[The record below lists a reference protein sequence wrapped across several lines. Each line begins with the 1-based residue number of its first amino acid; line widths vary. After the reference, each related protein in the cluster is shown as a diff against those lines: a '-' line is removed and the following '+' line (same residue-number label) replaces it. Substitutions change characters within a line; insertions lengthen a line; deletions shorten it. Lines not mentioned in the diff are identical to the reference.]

1 MIWSRVQR
9 RLKSLWG
16 CPQRLLD
23 AVSTAANELVLFC
36 LTLIIGGRP

>member
-1 MIWSRVQR
+1 MIGAHLAAGFKR
-9 RLKSLWG
+9 LWG
-16 CPQRLLD
+16 YPQRLLD